1 MHLRFS
7 FSHSSTQKPLLL
19 PLRNQY
25 CLARLYVRPHCVTSL
40 PTSTRVFS
48 KRLSTS
54 RLSLMMCSLP
64 PNVSHSAV
72 ATWEEELF
80 TSWQQRKQA
89 AHTFTRQ
96 AEIVSTGDGEW
107 LSCVHQRQHGY
118 IVATGFETKFSIHI
132 FGFWATDGSLGW
144 WKLITL
150 VLRVCFPVNLWCH
163 VSPVWVLPAAQKQI
177 SLVIISVLSDTTS
190 LLCDIRSLYL
200 ILGAY
205 SQNVEEVVTKS

>member
-1 MHLRFS
+1 MGGRAFHKLTAEEAGRAHIHTSSRNCEYGWWWMIELRAP
-7 FSHSSTQKPLLL
+7 K
-19 PLRNQY
+19 
-25 CLARLYVRPHCVTSL
+25 
-40 PTSTRVFS
+40 
-48 KRLSTS
+48 
-54 RLSLMMCSLP
+54 
-64 PNVSHSAV
+64 
-72 ATWEEELF
+72 ATWLH
-80 TSWQQRKQA
+80 SCYWLRDKILGRY
-89 AHTFTRQ
+89 TF
-96 AEIVSTGDGEW
+96 
-107 LSCVHQRQHGY
+107 
-118 IVATGFETKFSIHI
+118 

-163 VSPVWVLPAAQKQI
+163 VSTVWVLPAAQKQI

>member
-1 MHLRFS
+1 MSVIALLPHGRKS
-7 FSHSSTQKPLLL
+7 FSQADSRGSRPRTHSHIKQKLWVRVMVNDWAACTKGNMVTQLLL
-19 PLRNQY
+19 
-25 CLARLYVRPHCVTSL
+25 A
-40 PTSTRVFS
+40 
-48 KRLSTS
+48 S
-54 RLSLMMCSLP
+54 RQNSRT
-64 PNVSHSAV
+64 V
-72 ATWEEELF
+72 
-80 TSWQQRKQA
+80 
-89 AHTFTRQ
+89 
-96 AEIVSTGDGEW
+96 
-107 LSCVHQRQHGY
+107 
-118 IVATGFETKFSIHI
+118 HI

-163 VSPVWVLPAAQKQI
+163 VSIVWVLPAAQKQI